1 MNKLEVFEF
10 EGNRV
15 RTQVDANGNPL
26 FCVKD
31 VCTGLF
37 IVNSRQAST
46 VLKDNERVSV
56 QWTTSGGL
64 QKLTFTTESGLYKL
78 IMQSKKEEAQKFKD
92 WICETVLPSIRK
104 TGSYSMIPAKP
115 DYVLPNNFKEALLM
129 LIEAEDVKEALTNEI
144 KLLQPKADFYDAVIP
159 IESSI
164 DVGAAAKVL
173 NCGMGRNKLFEF
185 LRDRRLLQDDNE
197 PYQKYVNQGLFE
209 VELIPVMINGIKD
222 VKTKTLVTPKGLEYI
237 NKLIKAA

>member
-1 MNKLEVFEF
+1 
-10 EGNRV
+10 
-15 RTQVDANGNPL
+15 
-26 FCVKD
+26 
-31 VCTGLF
+31 
-37 IVNSRQAST
+37 
-46 VLKDNERVSV
+46 
-56 QWTTSGGL
+56 
-64 QKLTFTTESGLYKL
+64 
-78 IMQSKKEEAQKFKD
+78 
-92 WICETVLPSIRK
+92 
-104 TGSYSMIPAKP
+104 MIPAKP